1 MIGWEM
7 DFVANHRIAHL
18 ATVDSGE
25 RPHAI
30 PVVYAFDG
38 EKLYLPLDDKPKRTG
53 PYHLARVRNILTNHR
68 AVLVIDEYD
77 EDWNNLVWVQV
88 RGSAVVKAK
97 GPDYEK
103 GIDLLTT
110 KYRQYASAPLLG
122 KPLIIIT
129 PQKIVGW
136 RAADRQVSTG
146 ADAQSFLGKNVY
158 IRVDRP
164 LGSRHPQYGFTYPVN
179 YGFVPGVIAGDGEEM
194 DAYLL
199 GIFEPVSSYEG
210 RCIAV
215 IHRMDEEDD
224 KLILC
229 PEGMEYT
236 NEQIQALTDFQE
248 RFFHSAIIRKQ
259 AEQNSLGV

>member
-7 DFVANHRIAHL
+7 DFIANHRIAHL

-25 RPHAI
+25 RPHAV

-38 EKLYLPLDDKPKRTG
+38 EKLFSPLDDKPKRSG
-53 PYHLARVRNILTNHR
+53 PYQLTRVRNILANHR
-68 AVLVIDEYD
+68 VVVVIDEYD

-88 RGSAVVKAK
+88 RGNAVIKAK
-97 GPDYEK
+97 GPDYDK
-103 GIDLLTT
+103 GIDLLTS
-110 KYRQYASAPLLG
+110 KYHQYETMPLLG
-122 KPLIIIT
+122 KPLIIVT

-136 RAADRQVSTG
+136 RAVDRQAATG
-146 ADAQSFLGKNVY
+146 TDSRSFLGKNVY

-179 YGFVPGVIAGDGEEM
+179 YGFVPGVIAADGEEM

-215 IHRMDEEDD
+215 IHRVDDEDD
-224 KLILC
+224 KLVLVS
-229 PEGMEYT
+229 EGTDYS
-236 NEQIQALTDFQE
+236 NDQIRALTDFQE
-248 RFFHSAIIRKQ
+248 RFFHSEIIRKQ
-259 AEQNSLGV
+259 SDQ